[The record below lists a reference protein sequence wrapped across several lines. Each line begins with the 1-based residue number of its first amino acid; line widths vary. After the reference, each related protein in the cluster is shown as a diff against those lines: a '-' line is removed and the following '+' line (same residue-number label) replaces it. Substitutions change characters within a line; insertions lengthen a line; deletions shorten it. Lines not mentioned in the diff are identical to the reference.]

1 MAQYPIKMLKD
12 ENGTPF
18 VPLVAPEAVKD
29 TQGTD
34 WQTLLNRKLEK
45 TNIIAGQNVTITT
58 EGNDIT
64 INSAAGGASA
74 NVIDNLDQTTGGVGV
89 LDAHQGHVLKEMI
102 PDVVNNLTT
111 VDTTKALS
119 AYQGYL
125 LNNRVVPGGGATGQ
139 VLKKKSA
146 TDNDLEWGD
155 AASAVG
161 DALPIGTLSPFVGLI
176 APKGYLICMGQL
188 VDKAEYPELWELCG
202 NTFGQSTTTQF
213 YLPDL
218 RGVTIAGYKQG
229 DSTFGTLG
237 ALIGG
242 LTHTHTV
249 PGVKHSH
256 SISHT
261 HGVPGVAHTHTINSH
276 YHWLPTF
283 DYGQGMGVLDTS
295 RLHKRTTGITPPQDA
310 GNWWFQKSGDT
321 GVTSGGTQWGTADS
335 GTLTSNSTTPS
346 ATTTNSQ
353 STTTSGETTPSS
365 AVSEAGSSIQPTVVM
380 NWIIKASMIAVIE
393 SNIEDSLTST
403 SATDALSARQ
413 GKVLNDKFDSYS
425 LSTHTHGLL
434 HNDFTVLLP
443 NSTTDNGWSLINPTY
458 TGYLLKSIR
467 GNSKSPSWFTSN
479 YAAGIAFGGA
489 DTKGVISLSY
499 NANERITKFAGGNG
513 TGPTWWYGIKGAS
526 GTTYDLADIKT
537 KVDSN
542 SWSSSV
548 TLYNSGGDQVY
559 YRVNTGLKL
568 VSVTGSAPAGSNVLG
583 TIPYKPH
590 DKSVWVE
597 IPTGGS
603 ARGHFSIDTS
613 GKLTTY
619 NQDSSS
625 HGFYIMYTYN

>member
-1 MAQYPIKMLKD
+1 MI
-12 ENGTPF
+12 
-18 VPLVAPEAVKD
+18 
-29 TQGTD
+29 
-34 WQTLLNRKLEK
+34 LLNGKR
-45 TNIIAGQNVTITT
+45 
-58 EGNDIT
+58 
-64 INSAAGGASA
+64 
-74 NVIDNLDQTTGGVGV
+74 IDST
-89 LDAHQGHVLKEMI
+89 
-102 PDVVNNLTT
+102 
-111 VDTTKALS
+111 
-119 AYQGYL
+119 
-125 LNNRVVPGGGATGQ
+125 
-139 VLKKKSA
+139 
-146 TDNDLEWGD
+146 
-155 AASAVG
+155 VG
-161 DALPIGTLSPFVGLI
+161 DALPIGTLSPFVGLV

-188 VDKAEYPELWELCG
+188 VDKAKYPELWEICG
-202 NTFGQSTTTQF
+202 DTFGPSTSTQF

-218 RGVTIAGYKQG
+218 RGQTIAGYKQG
-229 DSTFGTLG
+229 DATFGTLG

-242 LTHTHTV
+242 KTTSYTPAGTNTGGSVGNHTLTTSEIPSHNHAMKTRYDDYNWDNGYGSV
-249 PGVKHSH
+249 QGVKRAGAWAAILSDWSTEYGGAYDFEKDWPVTNSGGGGAHN
-256 SISHT
+256 
-261 HGVPGVAHTHTINSH
+261 HGFTN
-276 YHWLPTF
+276 PTF
-283 DYGQGMGVLDTS
+283 T
-295 RLHKRTTGITPPQDA
+295 
-310 GNWWFQKSGDT
+310 
-321 GVTSGGTQWGTADS
+321 GTQA
-335 GTLTSNSTTPS
+335 NIST
-346 ATTTNSQ
+346 
-353 STTTSGETTPSS
+353 
-365 AVSEAGSSIQPTVVM
+365 VQPTAVM

-443 NSTTDNGWSLINPTY
+443 NSATDNGWSLINSTY
-458 TGYLLKSIR
+458 NGYLLKSIR
-467 GNSKSPSWFTSN
+467 GNSQTPAWFTSN

-568 VSVTGSAPAGSNVLG
+568 VSVTGSAPAGTNVLG

-597 IPTGGS
+597 IPTGGN
-603 ARGHFSIDTS
+603 ARGYFSIDTS

-625 HGFYIMYTYN
+625 HGFYVMYTYN

>member
-1 MAQYPIKMLKD
+1 MI
-12 ENGTPF
+12 
-18 VPLVAPEAVKD
+18 
-29 TQGTD
+29 
-34 WQTLLNRKLEK
+34 LLNGKR
-45 TNIIAGQNVTITT
+45 
-58 EGNDIT
+58 
-64 INSAAGGASA
+64 
-74 NVIDNLDQTTGGVGV
+74 IDST
-89 LDAHQGHVLKEMI
+89 
-102 PDVVNNLTT
+102 
-111 VDTTKALS
+111 
-119 AYQGYL
+119 
-125 LNNRVVPGGGATGQ
+125 
-139 VLKKKSA
+139 
-146 TDNDLEWGD
+146 
-155 AASAVG
+155 VG
-161 DALPIGTLSPFVGLI
+161 DALPIGTLSPFVGLV

-188 VDKAEYPELWELCG
+188 VDKAKYPELWELCG
-202 NTFGQSTTTQF
+202 DTFGPSTTTQF

-237 ALIGG
+237 ALIGSI
-242 LTHTHTV
+242 THTHTTGNHTLTTSEI
-249 PGVKHSH
+249 PK
-256 SISHT
+256 HT
-261 HGVPGVAHTHTINSH
+261 HRFNTNKQAENIYSGTPSSSTGNMFDNGEGVVARVAWMYSGSNGLRDIEQIGGDGAHNH
-276 YHWLPTF
+276 
-283 DYGQGMGVLDTS
+283 
-295 RLHKRTTGITPPQDA
+295 
-310 GNWWFQKSGDT
+310 GDT
-321 GVTSGGTQWGTADS
+321 GSA
-335 GTLTSNSTTPS
+335 SN
-346 ATTTNSQ
+346 
-353 STTTSGETTPSS
+353 
-365 AVSEAGSSIQPTVVM
+365 IQPTAVM

-403 SATDALSARQ
+403 SSTDALSARQ
-413 GKVLNDKFDSYS
+413 GKVLNDKFNNYS

-458 TGYLLKSIR
+458 NGYLLKSIR
-467 GNSKSPSWFTSN
+467 GNSQSPSWFTSN

-499 NANERITKFAGGNG
+499 NANERVTKFAGGNG
-513 TGPTWWYGIKGAS
+513 TKPTWWYGIKGAS

-568 VSVTGSAPAGSNVLG
+568 VSVTGSAPAGTNVLG

-603 ARGHFSIDTS
+603 ARGYFSIDTS